1 MHDTK
6 ERLSL
11 LWIFALLNYLYA
23 DVVALF
29 AIVGSPNLADAP
41 HLPPWALLGSA
52 VLMEIPI
59 AMIVA
64 CRLLPFRANRLANII
79 AGAILT
85 LVNGFLTFVPPLVGA
100 RTPAL
105 PEYLFF
111 ATIETVCTSV
121 IIWQA
126 WTWSEVKPQL
136 VRSGSSANRKLGS
149 LLLNCRIAQKSCV
162 SRRCARD
169 KIRSNEGQC
178 EKRAP
183 DTDRLGGRGAN
194 QSGPNLFPIYGSAA
208 FQLAFGAEERDRAD
222 VSELL
227 YSGRGLS
234 TYRRKETIGASLD
247 DCSSSLVEHLP
258 RRGDGYSNRRSL
270 DSQRPQELC

>member
-6 ERLSL
+6 ERLSP

-29 AIVGSPNLADAP
+29 AIVGSPNLSDAP
-41 HLPPWALLGSA
+41 HLPPWALLASA

-79 AGAILT
+79 AGAIVT
-85 LVNGFLTFVPPLVGA
+85 LINGGLTFVPPLVGA

-126 WTWSEVKPQL
+126 WTWSGVEAAVSSERI
-136 VRSGSSANRKLGS
+136 VRQPEAGITSS
-149 LLLNCRIAQKSCV
+149 
-162 SRRCARD
+162 
-169 KIRSNEGQC
+169 
-178 EKRAP
+178 
-183 DTDRLGGRGAN
+183 
-194 QSGPNLFPIYGSAA
+194 
-208 FQLAFGAEERDRAD
+208 
-222 VSELL
+222 
-227 YSGRGLS
+227 
-234 TYRRKETIGASLD
+234 
-247 DCSSSLVEHLP
+247 
-258 RRGDGYSNRRSL
+258 
-270 DSQRPQELC
+270 

>member
-11 LWIFALLNYLYA
+11 FWIFALLNYLYA

-29 AIVGSPNLADAP
+29 AIVGSPNLSDAP

-59 AMIVA
+59 AMILA

-85 LVNGFLTFVPPLVGA
+85 LVNGFLTFVPPLFGA

-121 IIWQA
+121 IVWQA
-126 WTWSEVKPQL
+126 WTWAALEAAVSSE
-136 VRSGSSANRKLGS
+136 
-149 LLLNCRIAQKSCV
+149 RIV
-162 SRRCARD
+162 G
-169 KIRSNEGQC
+169 NPET
-178 EKRAP
+178 E
-183 DTDRLGGRGAN
+183 L
-194 QSGPNLFPIYGSAA
+194 PIG
-208 FQLAFGAEERDRAD
+208 
-222 VSELL
+222 
-227 YSGRGLS
+227 
-234 TYRRKETIGASLD
+234 
-247 DCSSSLVEHLP
+247 
-258 RRGDGYSNRRSL
+258 
-270 DSQRPQELC
+270 

>member
-11 LWIFALLNYLYA
+11 FWIFALLNYLYA

-29 AIVGSPNLADAP
+29 AIVGSQNLADAP

-79 AGAILT
+79 AGGILT
-85 LVNGFLTFVPPLVGA
+85 LVNAFLTFVLPLTNGDY
-100 RTPAL
+100 RDPTFPA
-105 PEYLFF
+105 YVFF

-126 WTWSEVKPQL
+126 WTWSEVEAAVSSERIVHKPE
-136 VRSGSSANRKLGS
+136 V
-149 LLLNCRIAQKSCV
+149 IA
-162 SRRCARD
+162 
-169 KIRSNEGQC
+169 
-178 EKRAP
+178 
-183 DTDRLGGRGAN
+183 
-194 QSGPNLFPIYGSAA
+194 
-208 FQLAFGAEERDRAD
+208 
-222 VSELL
+222 
-227 YSGRGLS
+227 
-234 TYRRKETIGASLD
+234 
-247 DCSSSLVEHLP
+247 
-258 RRGDGYSNRRSL
+258 
-270 DSQRPQELC
+270 